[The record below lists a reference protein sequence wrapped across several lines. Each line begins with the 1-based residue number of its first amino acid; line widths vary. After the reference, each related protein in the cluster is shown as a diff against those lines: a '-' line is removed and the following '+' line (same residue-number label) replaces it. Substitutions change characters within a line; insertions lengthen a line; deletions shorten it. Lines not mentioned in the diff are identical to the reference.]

1 MFAGFVLCC
10 HHYILYYSNPY
21 YSIIYSGDSEAQT
34 QQTQKLQ
41 NLTEKNENAAQK
53 NARFHFFRSIF
64 WKLKYMGHPY
74 SILTNRKL

>member
-1 MFAGFVLCC
+1 METRIFLCGIFIFFLSDFAFFVFAGFVLRC
-10 HHYILYYSNPY
+10 HHYILYYSNN
-21 YSIIYSGDSEAQT
+21 SDSEAQT

-64 WKLKYMGHPY
+64 
-74 SILTNRKL
+74 